1 MVHGAVRGLF
11 QLLGALFVGLLVILP
26 VLLWR
31 LSSGPIALDFL
42 TPYIQ
47 EALTAPDGSVTVR
60 LDGTALALGSGKFTL
75 ELRAM
80 GVSAYLGESA
90 RPVASVPEMALSLS
104 GKALLNGVIAPNSI
118 TLLRPKLHLVRGAD
132 GRLQLDIGK
141 LEAEAESGAGVSSAG
156 KGQIAEGLLA
166 ALVGDPDPSKPGRS
180 LQRAAIIDADLVVD
194 DLALNTVWHAADADI
209 ELHRVPAGLDGTI
222 HLEFDLGGE
231 SGIADGAISYVKD
244 GDRLDAE
251 AEVSGIR
258 PATLAR
264 LGGAVTPLKALD
276 LPLSGK
282 VWVTGSVTGRIDRL
296 SFELAGGAGFFDLP
310 DPVNMH
316 RKVESVA
323 LRGSAFDGLT
333 RAQLDEL
340 SIDFGGPRLLLAAVA
355 DGLGGAT
362 SLNLEASL
370 HDVPF
375 DELPTL
381 WPAVAAPN
389 PREWV
394 VKNMSKG
401 IAREARVTLAARSPA
416 GHFEDLIVDSL
427 SGELQGDG
435 VQVDYLHPMPV
446 AKNASA
452 LATFDANDFRIKI
465 RGGEVYGLTV
475 KDGLIVLSGLSAADQ
490 FADIDLTIA
499 GPVKDALTLID
510 QKPLR
515 YASALGIDPATASGE
530 GTTRLRLKFPL
541 LKNLRLDDLEVK
553 VHSSVKNVFLPK
565 VVMGLDLDRA
575 DLELDVDAKGLN
587 ASGPIVLGSIAG
599 DLNWRENFATKGVP
613 FRSRYEVKAPFISE
627 EQRKILRLEGPPFV
641 APFMTGPVAAQV
653 VATLYGG
660 GKGDIDAKV
669 DLTPAFMR
677 LPGLGWHKKEG
688 TTGGAE
694 ISLRLDKND
703 LAEISR
709 FSVVAGDLQTRGRV
723 SFVDGKPRR
732 VDFSKVSYGGRTDVE
747 GSLTLRPE
755 GGLDIVAKGE
765 QFNAEPVVGEEDP
778 LPGDPPALVGKAK
791 HRQKSTLPPMTI
803 QGSVKTAWLSKNGKL
818 TNASAQLRRDADEWR
833 QMALKGSLDGD
844 KSFAFNL
851 TETAPNRRAVKVT
864 SDDAGAALKAFD
876 SYEHMN
882 SGKLEV
888 DAAYHDDEDGKPL
901 VGTIKVADYYI
912 VNAPALARL
921 LTVAALTGI
930 LDVMQGEGIGFSTLD
945 APFVLK
951 DGLLQV
957 TDARAYGAALG
968 LTAKG
973 ELDLDAKR
981 MALEGTVVPA
991 YALNSV
997 LGNIPVL
1004 GWLVTGGEKGG
1015 GLVAFNYSMKGPTQ
1029 DPDVMVNPLSALT
1042 PGFLRNLFNIFDDG
1056 TETEAR
1062 KPEAAK
1068 PAPAK

>member
-11 QLLGALFVGLLVILP
+11 QLLGAFFVGLLVILP

-31 LSSGPIALDFL
+31 LSTGPIALDFL

-47 EALTAPDGSVTVR
+47 EALTAPDGSVSVR
-60 LDGTALALGSGKFTL
+60 LDGTALALGAGNRNL
-75 ELRAM
+75 ELRAL
-80 GVSAYLGESA
+80 GVSAYLGDAA
-90 RPVASVPEMALSLS
+90 RPVASVPEIALSLS

-118 TLLRPKLHLVRGAD
+118 TLLRPRLHLVRGHD

-141 LEAEAESGAGVSSAG
+141 LETQSGAASAPEDTG
-156 KGQIAEGLLA
+156 RIADGLLA
-166 ALVGDPDPSKPGRS
+166 ALVGEPDPSKPGRS
-180 LQRAAIIDADLVVD
+180 LQRAAIVDADLVVD
-194 DLALNTVWHAADADI
+194 DLALDTVWHASDADI
-209 ELHRVPAGLDGTI
+209 ELRRVPGGLEGTV
-222 HLEFDLGGE
+222 HLEYDLGGE
-231 SGIADGAISYVKD
+231 SGIADAFLRYGKD
-244 GDRLDAE
+244 GDTLDAE
-251 AEVSGIR
+251 AEVSGLR
-258 PATLAR
+258 PATVAR

-282 VWVTGSVTGRIDRL
+282 VWVSGNVSGRIDKL
-296 SFELAGGAGFFDLP
+296 SFELAGGSGFFDLP

-370 HDVPF
+370 YDVPF
-375 DELPTL
+375 DELPNL

-401 IAREARVTLAARSPA
+401 MAREARVTLAARSA
-416 GHFEDLIVDSL
+416 DGTFQDLVVESL

-446 AKNASA
+446 ARNASA

-465 RGGEVYGLTV
+465 RGGEVYGLNV

-510 QKPLR
+510 HKPLR
-515 YASALGIDPATASGE
+515 YASALGIDPATSAGE
-530 GTTRLRLKFPL
+530 GVTRLRLKFPL
-541 LKNLRLDDLEVK
+541 LKDLRLDDLEVK

-599 DLNWRENFATKGVP
+599 ELKWRENFSTKGVP
-613 FRSRYEVKAPFISE
+613 FRSRYEVTAPSISE
-627 EQRKILRLEGPPFV
+627 AQRKILRLEGPPFV
-641 APFMTGPVAAQV
+641 APFMTGPVAAQL

-660 GKGDIDAKV
+660 GKGDIEAKV
-669 DLTPAFMR
+669 DLTPTFMR

-694 ISLRLDKND
+694 VSVRLDKND
-703 LAEISR
+703 LAEIPR

-723 SFVDGKPRR
+723 SFVNGKPRR
-732 VDFSKVSYGGRTDVE
+732 VDFAKLSYGGRTDVE

-765 QFNAEPVVGEEDP
+765 QFNAEPVVGEEEP
-778 LPGDPPALVGKAK
+778 IPGDPPPLTGAAK
-791 HRQKSTLPPMTI
+791 HRQKSDLPPMTI
-803 QGSVKTAWLSKNGKL
+803 HGSVKTAWLSKNGKL

-833 QMALKGSLDGD
+833 QMALKGSLDGG
-844 KSFAFNL
+844 KSFDFSL
-851 TETAPNRRAVKVT
+851 TQTAPNRRSVKVT
-864 SDDAGAALKAFD
+864 SDDAGATLKAFD

-882 SGKLEV
+882 AGKLEV
-888 DAAYHDDEDGKPL
+888 EAAYHDDQDGQPL

-921 LTVAALTGI
+921 LTVAALSGI
-930 LDVMQGEGIGFSTLD
+930 LDVLQGEGIGFSTLD

-957 TDARAYGAALG
+957 KDARAYGTALG

-973 ELDLDAKR
+973 ELDLDSKR

-1056 TETEAR
+1056 TETETR
-1062 KPEAAK
+1062 KKPPEK
-1068 PAPAK
+1068 

>member
-11 QLLGALFVGLLVILP
+11 QLLGALFVGLLVLLP

-31 LSSGPIALDFL
+31 LSTGPIALDFL

-47 EALTAPDGSVTVR
+47 EALTAPDGSISVR
-60 LDGTALALGSGKFTL
+60 LDGTALALGAEKRTL

-90 RPVASVPEMALSLS
+90 RPIASVPEMALSLS

-118 TLLRPKLHLVRGAD
+118 TLIRPRLHLVRGHD

-141 LEAEAESGAGVSSAG
+141 LEAEAGSPPAQDNSVVA
-156 KGQIAEGLLA
+156 QGLLA
-166 ALVGDPDPSKPGRS
+166 ALVGEPDPTKPGRS

-194 DLALNTVWHAADADI
+194 DLALDTVWHATDADV
-209 ELHRVPAGLDGTI
+209 ELRRVADGLTGTA
-222 HLEFDLGGE
+222 HLEFDLDGE
-231 SGIADGAISYVKD
+231 SGIADASIGYGKD
-244 GDRLDAE
+244 GDRIKAE
-251 AEVSGIR
+251 AEISGFR

-282 VWVTGSVTGRIDRL
+282 VWVDGDISGRIDKL

-340 SIDFGGPRLLLAAVA
+340 SIDFGGPHLLLSAVA

-362 SLNLEASL
+362 SVNLEASL
-370 HDVPF
+370 RDVPF
-375 DELPTL
+375 DELPNL

-401 IAREARVTLAARSPA
+401 VAREARVTLSARSPA
-416 GHFEDLIVDSL
+416 GNFEDLVIDSL

-435 VQVDYLHPMPV
+435 VTVDYLHPMPV
-446 AKNASA
+446 ARNASA

-475 KDGLIVLSGLSAADQ
+475 KDGLIVLSGLSAVDQ

-515 YASALGIDPATASGE
+515 YASALGIDPTTAAGE
-530 GTTRLRLKFPL
+530 GVTRLRLKFPL

-599 DLNWRENFATKGVP
+599 DLKWRENFSTKGVP
-613 FRSRYEVKAPFISE
+613 FRSRYEVKAPAISE
-627 EQRKILRLEGPPFV
+627 AQRKILRLEGPPFV
-641 APFMTGPVAAQV
+641 APFMTGPVAAQL

-660 GKGDIDAKV
+660 GRGDIDAKV
-669 DLTPAFMR
+669 DLTPTFMR
-677 LPGLGWHKKEG
+677 LPGLGWHKKDG

-694 ISLRLDKND
+694 VSLRLDKND

-709 FSVVAGDLQTRGRV
+709 FSVVAGDLQTNGRV
-723 SFVDGKPRR
+723 SFADGKPRR
-732 VDFSKVSYGGRTDVE
+732 VDFAKLSYGGRTDVE

-765 QFNAEPVVGEEDP
+765 QFNAEPVVGEEEP
-778 LPGDPPALVGKAK
+778 LPGDPPPLVGVAK

-803 QGSVKTAWLSKNGKL
+803 QGNVKTAWLSKNGKL
-818 TNASAQLRRDADEWR
+818 TNAHAQLRRDGDDWR
-833 QMALKGSLDGD
+833 QMALKGMLDGG
-844 KSFAFNL
+844 KSFDFSL
-851 TETAPNRRAVKVT
+851 TQTAPNRRSVKVT
-864 SDDAGAALKAFD
+864 SDDAGATLKAFD
-876 SYEHMN
+876 SYEHMT

-888 DAAYHDDEDGKPL
+888 DAAYHDDQDGQPL

-921 LTVAALTGI
+921 LTVAALSGI
-930 LDVMQGEGIGFSTLD
+930 LDLLQDEGIGFSTLD

-957 TDARAYGAALG
+957 KDARAYGAALG

-991 YALNSV
+991 YAINSV

-1029 DPDVMVNPLSALT
+1029 DPDVMVNPLSVLT

-1056 TETEAR
+1056 TETETR
-1062 KPEAAK
+1062 KPEK
-1068 PAPAK
+1068 QKPVPAPKQ